1 MISIESQTFV
11 FSLCFIYFQV
21 FQDQSRSNEGT
32 VHKFAESI
40 LCFFSGFEAFHLP
53 SLSRSDHVELK
64 NMAKNK
70 RKLSSIF
77 LNGVQKFKD
86 SLQSVLKAK
95 DSFSD
100 GDIVTGEG
108 KFEIPC

>member
-11 FSLCFIYFQV
+11 FSLCFTYFQV
-21 FQDQSRSNEGT
+21 FQDQSRSNDDT
-32 VHKFAESI
+32 VHKFAKSI
-40 LCFFSGFEAFHLP
+40 LCFFPGFEAFHLP
-53 SLSRSDHVELK
+53 PPSSNLEVLK
-64 NMAKNK
+64 NMEKNK
-70 RKLSSIF
+70 SELSTAF
-77 LNGVQKFKD
+77 LNGVQKFKE

-108 KFEIPC
+108 KFKMPC